1 MTELTLDQYQRD
13 CVIDP
18 ALKEGEHGAK
28 IDNVDNGCGPISPER
43 YYAEEWAELERTR
56 LWNRVWNWACR
67 EEDIPEPGDYVTF
80 EIARESFIITRGD
93 DMRIRAFYNVCPHRG
108 NRLVTDEDG
117 ARPAGFAC
125 RFHNWRFALSG
136 ENIEIKDRETFRE
149 EALCRNAD
157 LRQARCETWE
167 GFVFINMDKGAPPL
181 REHLG
186 PLVEHAKPYRLAD
199 MRIMRRV
206 QAVWESNWKIG
217 VDGFNE
223 AYHVHSIH
231 PQILPIFNDYH
242 AQIDL
247 FPNGMSRMTTKFA
260 YQSPRTPSGEDAPS
274 LNPGLRMLMEEVGLD
289 PDSFNGSMEEVRP
302 AIQAAKRKRAE
313 RLGIDYSGFTDNQ
326 LTDDWNY
333 DIFPNIQMGMHPEG
347 VSMLY
352 FRPHKS
358 DPRKFILDVIT
369 MMHPQEKGEIKPPA
383 YMGLPE
389 GWDVSGRHPAEI
401 ERIDWRKGGLGELFD
416 QDASLFADVQLG
428 MESESYEG
436 AILSEQEQR
445 IAHFHAEL
453 ERYLGMRS

>member
-18 ALKEGEHGAK
+18 SLKEGEHGAK
-28 IDNVDNGCGPISPER
+28 VDNVDNGCGPISPER

-93 DMRIRAFYNVCPHRG
+93 DMRVRAFYNVCPHRG

-302 AIQAAKRKRAE
+302 AIQAAKRKRAD